1 MYKAIDIAKWF
12 INYNLK
18 LRDIDNEDTDNIT
31 NLKLQKLL
39 YYAQGSMLALKDKLL
54 FNDDIVAW
62 SHGPVVRE
70 VYDEFKNNG
79 SNGIDE
85 YFENISVDNETE
97 QVLVQVY
104 NIFGQYS
111 AWGLR
116 NMTHQETPWLET
128 NRNDVISIE
137 KIKKYFKENYVE

>member
-1 MYKAIDIAKWF
+1 MYKVLDIAKWF

-54 FNDDIVAW
+54 FSDEILAW
-62 SHGPVVRE
+62 SHGPVVKV
-70 VYDEFKNNG
+70 VYDEFKHNG

-85 YFENISVDNETE
+85 YFENISVDNDTE
-97 QVLVQVY
+97 QVLIQVY
-104 NIFGQYS
+104 NIFGRYS

-116 NMTHQETPWLET
+116 NMTHQESPWLET
-128 NRNDVISIE
+128 KRNEVITID